1 MKRYFDAHICVI
13 RLIFALLALSCS
25 ISDSFA
31 QPNTPSNDVVV
42 PFDLSRLYGANLIM
56 SATNTRRESFEIYAV
71 RTDGAFSYQLYDREV
86 FARTPNPESDTWK
99 TAPIQFLVYDAH
111 STLWASYSPDPLRVA
126 DNNYLDTPLNAGQSV
141 HLKACIWPILPT
153 IANESLWTV
162 TDESNYTLHVK
173 DLPIVITFDARG
185 RLLRV
190 EQHSTNKSGSA
201 LHASWTYTGY
211 QNTPNSIFPTA
222 LTRSLRVQNKD
233 GSTDAEQTDEFS
245 LKFNS
250 SRQEFAQMIGL
261 QSLLVSMDVR
271 NPKTG
276 DVSLPNGEFL
286 YNEKEVLN
294 SYYKAVGLRNP
305 ARTRRTLFA
314 IIAALGL
321 VSVVIIWKKKTA

>member
-1 MKRYFDAHICVI
+1 
-13 RLIFALLALSCS
+13 
-25 ISDSFA
+25 
-31 QPNTPSNDVVV
+31 
-42 PFDLSRLYGANLIM
+42 
-56 SATNTRRESFEIYAV
+56 
-71 RTDGAFSYQLYDREV
+71 
-86 FARTPNPESDTWK
+86 
-99 TAPIQFLVYDAH
+99 
-111 STLWASYSPDPLRVA
+111 
-126 DNNYLDTPLNAGQSV
+126 
-141 HLKACIWPILPT
+141 
-153 IANESLWTV
+153 
-162 TDESNYTLHVK
+162 
-173 DLPIVITFDARG
+173 
-185 RLLRV
+185 
-190 EQHSTNKSGSA
+190 
-201 LHASWTYTGY
+201 
-211 QNTPNSIFPTA
+211 
-222 LTRSLRVQNKD
+222 VQNKD